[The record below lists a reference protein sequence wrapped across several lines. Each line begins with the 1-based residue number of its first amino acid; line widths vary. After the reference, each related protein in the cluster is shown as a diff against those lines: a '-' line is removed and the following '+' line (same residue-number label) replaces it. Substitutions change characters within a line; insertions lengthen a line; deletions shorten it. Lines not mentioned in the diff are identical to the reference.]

1 MKSFR
6 GFLNEGASEYSYAPD
21 VLGEDPEQP
30 GGSMLDGGAQNLDI
44 GGDPL
49 LDPDAGNREEL
60 EEHLTKVHGRWAI
73 VSKTDG
79 RPLRYWH
86 GEGKPTDEWVKSNEK
101 SIQYWKHQG

>member
-21 VLGEDPEQP
+21 VLGEDPELP
-30 GGSMLDGGAQNLDI
+30 GGSMMSAVPGPNI
-44 GGDPL
+44 SDPL
-49 LDPDAGNREEL
+49 LGPDAGNREEL
-60 EEHLTKVHGRWAI
+60 TEHLTKVHGRWCI

-86 GEGKPTDEWVKSNEK
+86 GEGKPSDEWVKSNER